1 MNELAYLSAT
11 RLVAE
16 IKAKHISAVELLEF
30 YIDRI
35 KRLNPRINA
44 VVATDFDNARI
55 RARKADEALLRG
67 EDWGP
72 LHGLPMTIK
81 DSIEVTG
88 MPCTSG
94 APKLKGHMPQ
104 RNADVIEPLLDAG
117 AVIFGKTNLPLF
129 AQDFQSFNEVHGQ
142 TNNPWDVTRV
152 PGGSSGGAAA
162 ALAAG
167 LTGLE
172 IGSDIGGSIRNPA
185 HFCGVYGHKS
195 SFDMIS
201 FRGHIPPFPGLFP
214 GDYALGGDIAVL
226 GPLARSSEDL
236 DMVMD
241 IITMPKK
248 PLRSAWKLELPPSR
262 KEDLKDFKVGLWLDD
277 PDFPVDHS
285 VADCLSDLV
294 DTLAKS
300 GAGIEAKKPDIDF
313 KACHDIYLKLLTAVP
328 NAGISKDAF
337 DLLVKEAP
345 TLDKNDKSFRAQLI
359 RGTTMLH
366 RDWVVLD
373 YMRLMMRQKW
383 ADFFKDFDVLL
394 CPAVPITA
402 FAHDHGEFFDRTLT
416 VNGGKRPY
424 MDTLSAWA
432 GLTGVSYLPATI
444 APAGLAKDGL
454 PVGVQIVG
462 PYLEDKTPICFAKRL
477 AEITPGFVPP
487 PGFA

>member
-1 MNELAYLSAT
+1 MMEFASAT
-11 RLVAE
+11 QLVAT
-16 IKAKHISAVELLEF
+16 IKKKQVSAVELLEF

-35 KRLNPRINA
+35 NRLNPRINA
-44 VVATDFDNARI
+44 VVATDFDNALI
-55 RARKADEALLRG
+55 RAKKADEALTRG

-81 DSIEVTG
+81 DSIEVAG

-94 APKLKGHMPQ
+94 SPKLKEHMPL

-129 AQDFQSFNEVHGQ
+129 AQDFQSFNDVYGQ
-142 TNNPWDVTRV
+142 TNNPWDMTRV

-185 HFCGVYGHKS
+185 HFCGVYGHKP

-214 GDYALGGDIAVL
+214 GDYALGGDIAVI
-226 GPLARSSEDL
+226 GPLARSAEDL
-236 DMVMD
+236 DLVMD
-241 IITMPKK
+241 IITTPNK
-248 PLRSAWKLELPPSR
+248 PLRTAWKLELPPPR
-262 KEDLKDFKVGLWLDD
+262 KENIKDFRVGVWLDD
-277 PDFPVDHS
+277 PDFPVDGS
-285 VADCLSDLV
+285 VADCLSNLIDA
-294 DTLAKS
+294 LAKE
-300 GAGIEAKKPDIDF
+300 GVGIEEKKPDIDF
-313 KACHDIYLKLLTAVP
+313 KECHDIYLKLLTAVP
-328 NAGISKDAF
+328 NAGISKDVF
-337 DLLVKEAP
+337 DDFVKQAAN
-345 TLDKNDKSFRAQLI
+345 LDKNDKSFFAQLI

-383 ADFFKDFDVLL
+383 ADFFKSFDVLL
-394 CPAVPITA
+394 CPVVPVTA
-402 FAHDHGEFFDRTLT
+402 FAHDHGDFFNRTLK
-416 VNGGKRPY
+416 VNGKDQPY
-424 MDTLSAWA
+424 MDTMSAWA
-432 GLTGVSYLPATI
+432 GLTCVSYLPATI
-444 APAGLAKDGL
+444 APAGTAKDGL

-462 PYLEDKTPICFAKRL
+462 PYLEDRTPICFAKRL

-487 PGFA
+487 PGF